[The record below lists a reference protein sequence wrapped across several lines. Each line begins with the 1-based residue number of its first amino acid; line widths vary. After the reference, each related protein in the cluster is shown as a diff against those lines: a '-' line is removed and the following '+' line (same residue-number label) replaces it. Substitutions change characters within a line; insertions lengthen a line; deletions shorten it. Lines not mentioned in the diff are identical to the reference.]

1 MRYMLHI
8 ASRWARLLLPACIL
22 LAVGSERALSK
33 ATDGQAPWVG
43 ETFWSTQ
50 CTGRAQGFGPYDY
63 TLRSQLPDKLSI
75 VEVAHFTPGVEHL
88 TAGSRS
94 SNPLADLDYT
104 LSAWPNHHR
113 ALNTAI
119 RARLRN
125 RDNYRSTGFT
135 PAECYLQRAINFS
148 PNDDVTR
155 MLYGLLQHRMGR
167 LQDALATYRTAEQLN
182 PGNLQTQYNL
192 GLLLTDLGKYDDAAR
207 YAQHVYARGFPLP
220 GLRRR
225 LQEKGYWPG
234 AQ

>member
-1 MRYMLHI
+1 
-8 ASRWARLLLPACIL
+8 
-22 LAVGSERALSK
+22 
-33 ATDGQAPWVG
+33 
-43 ETFWSTQ
+43 
-50 CTGRAQGFGPYDY
+50 
-63 TLRSQLPDKLSI
+63 
-75 VEVAHFTPGVEHL
+75 
-88 TAGSRS
+88 
-94 SNPLADLDYT
+94 
-104 LSAWPNHHR
+104 
-113 ALNTAI
+113 
-119 RARLRN
+119 
-125 RDNYRSTGFT
+125 
-135 PAECYLQRAINFS
+135 
-148 PNDDVTR
+148 